1 MTRSHFSEG
10 VSEQG
15 DVQKDS
21 FPKDGVR
28 RVVAL
33 VHVCSLKELLLIS
46 FWKL

>member
-33 VHVCSLKELLLIS
+33 ICSLKELLLIS